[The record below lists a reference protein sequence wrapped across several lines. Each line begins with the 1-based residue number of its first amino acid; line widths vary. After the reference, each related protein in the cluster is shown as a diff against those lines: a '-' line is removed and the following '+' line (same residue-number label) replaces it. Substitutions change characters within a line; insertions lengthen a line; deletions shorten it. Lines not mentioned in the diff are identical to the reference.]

1 MRAPEVM
8 PIKEPEQKTVA
19 PKKMKAKKPTT
30 LYDQEELF

>member
-8 PIKEPEQKTVA
+8 PIKEPDQKPVA
-19 PKKMKAKKPTT
+19 SKKMKAKKPMT